1 MAKIIYEV
9 YQNKNEHTA
18 AYGKFYARVK
28 NLESLNTRKLANHI
42 SEHGSIYTPDV
53 VYGVLEKFRSCLL
66 EMLLN
71 SKKVKIEG
79 LGTFYTTIECAK
91 GGALTKDKFSVNKD
105 IKGLHI
111 RFLPEQEQEQNI
123 SSREFLKQAEFIN
136 VESLVK
142 SDEDNG
148 TTGNGSTENGGSQN
162 QGGGSNGGGT
172 GTVTPDNGGSQNQG
186 SSQSEAT
193 NGSSAQNQGGNSG
206 SGSNT
211 GGNSGSQSGNTG
223 GNSGSQSGTEGD
235 YRLVIYKYGNGTSTV
250 TDDSEQEINSND
262 NVHSGSNVNVSVV
275 SASELEPIVKVNG
288 VRITLTENDGTYTGS
303 FQMPTKGT
311 VLEINSE
318 TDEMDFMD
326 QD

>member
-53 VYGVLEKFRSCLL
+53 VYVVLQKFRSCLL

-136 VESLVK
+136 IDNLLPKEE
-142 SDEDNG
+142 DE
-148 TTGNGSTENGGSQN
+148 ENGGSTDVP
-162 QGGGSNGGGT
+162 GGGSSDI
-172 GTVTPDNGGSQNQG
+172 PGS
-186 SSQSEAT
+186 
-193 NGSSAQNQGGNSG
+193 GGNTPG
-206 SGSNT
+206 EA
-211 GGNSGSQSGNTG
+211 GG
-223 GNSGSQSGTEGD
+223 E
-235 YRLVIYKYGNGTSTV
+235 
-250 TDDSEQEINSND
+250 
-262 NVHSGSNVNVSVV
+262 
-275 SASELEPIVKVNG
+275 
-288 VRITLTENDGTYTGS
+288 
-303 FQMPTKGT
+303 
-311 VLEINSE
+311 
-318 TDEMDFMD
+318 
-326 QD
+326 